1 MILELVL
8 NSIANENI
16 FKKKKKERKN
26 YKFKIYLDYEY
37 LGTKKKINVL
47 DLTFHQRNIILF

>member
-1 MILELVL
+1 MKTYL
-8 NSIANENI
+8 
-16 FKKKKKERKN
+16 KKKKERKN